1 MPLNQRPEPA
11 GMSDLLQHE
20 CGIAMLRLKQP
31 LQYYIDKYGSA
42 FYGLNKMYLLME
54 KQHNRGQDGAGLAN
68 IKLDVPP
75 GKRYI
80 SRIRSVESRP
90 IQDVFSRIMPR
101 FEGLS
106 SEQLKD
112 SQFLQEEMAFTGEL
126 FLAHLRY
133 GTYGK
138 NQVEN
143 CHPFLRQ
150 NNWRTRNLVVAGNFN
165 MTNTDELFDKLVGLG
180 QHPKEK
186 ADTVTILERIGHF
199 VDVENQRLFDQYK
212 QEGLANEDISE
223 RIAEEID
230 LPTVLKHAANS
241 LDGGYV
247 MCGMIGHGDAF
258 VMRDPNGI
266 RPAFFYEDDEVVV
279 ITSERP
285 VIQTAFNVSTEDVH
299 EIQPGHA
306 LIIKR
311 DGTVSMPQV
320 KQPGEQKACSFERIY
335 FSRGN
340 DQDIYNERKE
350 LGRQLVPQIMEAVEH
365 DLDNTVT
372 SFIPNTAETCFY
384 GLVKGLEDH
393 LSQAKI
399 SRIIGLGANPDP
411 NEVKSI
417 LDERARVEK
426 IAIKD
431 AKLRTF
437 ITEDANRDDLVA
449 HVYDIAYG
457 TVNPGQDNLVVIDDS
472 IVRGTTLKRSILRIL
487 DRLNP
492 KRIVVASSAPQIR
505 YPDCYGIDMAR
516 LGDFVAF
523 QAAISLIKERGMERL
538 IDEVYAKC
546 KAQIELPKEENTNQ
560 VKAIY
565 KPFTTEELNDRIS
578 QLLTPKG
585 MKAEVKIVFQSIEG
599 LHAACPDHQGDW
611 YFTGDFPTPGGHK
624 VVNRAFVYY
633 VEGRNDRAY

>member
-1 MPLNQRPEPA
+1 
-11 GMSDLLQHE
+11 MSDFLQHE

-80 SRIRSVESRP
+80 SRIRSVDSRP

-223 RIAEEID
+223 RIAKEID
-230 LPTVLKHAANS
+230 LPNVLKHAANS

-320 KQPGEQKACSFERIY
+320 KQPGERKACSFERIY

-340 DQDIYNERKE
+340 DQDIYTERKE

-411 NEVKSI
+411 DEVKSI

-523 QAAISLIKERGMERL
+523 QAAISLIKERGMEHL

-565 KPFTTEELNDRIS
+565 EPFTTEELNDRIS

-585 MKAEVKIVFQSIEG
+585 MNAEVKIVFQSIEG
-599 LHAACPDHQGDW
+599 LHAACPNHQGDW

>member
-1 MPLNQRPEPA
+1 
-11 GMSDLLQHE
+11 MSDFLQHE

-80 SRIRSVESRP
+80 SRIRSVDSRP

-223 RIAEEID
+223 RIAKEID
-230 LPTVLKHAANS
+230 LPNVLKHAANS

-320 KQPGEQKACSFERIY
+320 KQPGERKACSFERIY

-340 DQDIYNERKE
+340 DQDIYTERKE

-411 NEVKSI
+411 DEVKSI

-523 QAAISLIKERGMERL
+523 QAAISLIKERGMEHL

-578 QLLTPKG
+578 HLLTPKG
-585 MKAEVKIVFQSIEG
+585 MNAEVKIVFQSIEG
-599 LHAACPDHQGDW
+599 LHAACPNHQGDW